1 MIRFIG
7 DYTAKTDAKGRVFL
21 PAAFRK
27 ILEAV
32 GAMTLVVRED
42 VSQPCLVLYP
52 EAVWTAQMDTLKQ
65 RLNPLV
71 PQQAMVLRRFSLGA
85 EAIELDSNGRM
96 LLSKRKLEYTGIK
109 SDVRFLGVDDR
120 IEIWDK
126 DTLERISASD
136 DSLADELAS
145 IFA

>member
-21 PAAFRK
+21 PASFRK
-27 ILEAV
+27 ILEAEGV
-32 GAMTLVVRED
+32 STLVVRED
-42 VSQPCLVLYP
+42 VAQPCLVLYP
-52 EAVWTAQMDTLKQ
+52 EEVWTAQMDALKE

-71 PQQAMVLRRFSLGA
+71 PQQAMLLRRFSLGA
-85 EAIELDSNGRM
+85 EAIELDGSGRM

-126 DTLERISASD
+126 DALEKISESD
-136 DSLADELAS
+136 DSLANDLAS

>member
-1 MIRFIG
+1 MRFIG

-21 PAAFRK
+21 PATFRK
-27 ILEAV
+27 VLEAE
-32 GAMTLVVRED
+32 GAATLVVRED

-52 EAVWTAQMDTLKQ
+52 ESVWTAQMDALKQ

-71 PQQAMVLRRFSLGA
+71 PQQAMILRRFSLGA

-126 DTLERISASD
+126 DTLENISASAE
-136 DSLADELAS
+136 SLADELTS

>member
-27 ILEAV
+27 ILEAE

-126 DTLERISASD
+126 DTLDRISASD